1 MNELIETLAPKSDQ
15 LNATDLIAG
24 PRRLKITKVV
34 LNDDPKQK
42 ASIFFEGDNGKP
54 YKPCLSMRR
63 LLVLIYGKGTSLTG
77 KEIVVFR
84 DPEVVYA
91 GEKVGGIVI
100 SHASHITT
108 TQRHVLPVSKG
119 KNRVYVVE
127 PLKTQ
132 TKPEPQPTPQETPA
146 NTLADPELA
155 EMFAGQESAVLAFLV
170 NVKGW
175 LTDTQSLADLPK
187 ERLAEIKAR
196 AKVFAASAGITL
208 KQPAS

>member
-42 ASIFFEGDNGKP
+42 ASIYFEGDNGKP

-108 TQRHVLPVSKG
+108 SQRHVLPVSKG

-127 PLKTQ
+127 PLK
-132 TKPEPQPTPQETPA
+132 PQPKQEAPKERAASTF
-146 NTLADPELA
+146 ADAELA
-155 EMFAGQESAVLAFLV
+155 EMFAGREAAALAFLV

-175 LTDTQSLADLPK
+175 LTDTQGLSDLPQD
-187 ERLAEIKAR
+187 RIAEIKAKPK
-196 AKVFAASAGITL
+196 AFAASAGIAL
-208 KQPAS
+208 KPTA